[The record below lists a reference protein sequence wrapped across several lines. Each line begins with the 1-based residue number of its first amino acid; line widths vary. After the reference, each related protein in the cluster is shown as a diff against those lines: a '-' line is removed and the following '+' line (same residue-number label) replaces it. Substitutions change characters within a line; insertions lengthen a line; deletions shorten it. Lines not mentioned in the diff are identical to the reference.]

1 MRRFFLIILVL
12 LLPLQSAWA
21 AATAYCQHEQRP
33 AAKWHLGHHQ
43 HEHRSDGNAEAGTY
57 GKVVGGADNRAYLGA
72 DNAADRNADRNADH
86 NADHNA
92 TTRADANHGTD
103 AKGLFDPDCGT
114 CHLASLPFAC
124 PEPTVLPALRLPR
137 TVLVTHDLHYTSLH
151 SRAPDRPQWRRLA

>member
-1 MRRFFLIILVL
+1 MRRFFLILLVL

-33 AAKWHLGHHQ
+33 AATWHLGHHQ
-43 HEHRSDGNAEAGTY
+43 HEHRGDGKAAGERY
-57 GKVVGGADNRAYLGA
+57 NQAD
-72 DNAADRNADRNADH
+72 ADH
-86 NADHNA
+86 
-92 TTRADANHGTD
+92 GSD

-137 TVLVTHDLHYTSLH
+137 TALVTHDFHYTSLH
-151 SRAPDRPQWRRLA
+151 PRAPDRPQWLRLA